1 MGHRH
6 TAEVDHGDHVT
17 DADFFIVAKDRA
29 GAIRVGKKRQLVS
42 LDGVEVGARL
52 ATALPETTV
61 RRLFALLLFAVAAHL
76 VWRTR
81 RQGPRYPESP

>member
-1 MGHRH
+1 VLAGTWNQRRYGNLRPR
-6 TAEVDHGDHVT
+6 TAVV
-17 DADFFIVAKDRA
+17 
-29 GAIRVGKKRQLVS
+29 VGVS
-42 LDGVEVGARL
+42 SILGVEVGARL

-81 RQGPRYPESP
+81 RQGPRYPELP